1 MQNFAFKY
9 HVTKKDGIG
18 FPTKKS
24 YNILPPCKI
33 STLFLPCKSV
43 QIEQK
48 KKSVGGNFV
57 PKRKEERKKNLS
69 KVMGGKKPS
78 ILLTNKKIWRQAV

>member
-48 KKSVGGNFV
+48 KERGRQFCSEKKRREKKKLVKGHGGKETVNFV
-57 PKRKEERKKNLS
+57 D
-69 KVMGGKKPS
+69 
-78 ILLTNKKIWRQAV
+78 Q

>member
-1 MQNFAFKY
+1 MY
-9 HVTKKDGIG
+9 HVAKKDEIG

-48 KKSVGGNFV
+48 KSVGGNFV
-57 PKRKEERKKNLS
+57 PKRKKKKKKL
-69 KVMGGKKPS
+69 VRGHGGKE
-78 ILLTNKKIWRQAV
+78 TVNFVDQ

>member
-1 MQNFAFKY
+1 MQNFAFKQQIAIAFMQQ
-9 HVTKKDGIG
+9 KKDEIG

-48 KKSVGGNFV
+48 KEKKRAWEAILFRKEKREKKLVKGHGGKETVNFV
-57 PKRKEERKKNLS
+57 D
-69 KVMGGKKPS
+69 
-78 ILLTNKKIWRQAV
+78 Q

>member
-48 KKSVGGNFV
+48 KRAWEASNFV
-57 PKRKEERKKNLS
+57 PKRKEERKKTCQRS
-69 KVMGGKKPS
+69 WGKE
-78 ILLTNKKIWRQAV
+78 TVNFVDQ

>member
-1 MQNFAFKY
+1 MQNFAFKQQIAIAFMQQ
-9 HVTKKDGIG
+9 KKDEIG

-48 KKSVGGNFV
+48 KIPWEANFV
-57 PKRKEERKKNLS
+57 PKRKEKKREKKLV
-69 KVMGGKKPS
+69 KGHGGKE
-78 ILLTNKKIWRQAV
+78 TVNFVDQ

>member
-48 KKSVGGNFV
+48 KRAWEAILF
-57 PKRKEERKKNLS
+57 RKEKKREKKLV
-69 KVMGGKKPS
+69 KGHGGKKPS

>member
-1 MQNFAFKY
+1 MYIA
-9 HVTKKDGIG
+9 KKDGIG

-48 KKSVGGNFV
+48 KAWEAILFRKEKKKKKLVKGHGGKETVNFV
-57 PKRKEERKKNLS
+57 D
-69 KVMGGKKPS
+69 
-78 ILLTNKKIWRQAV
+78 Q